1 MPKKKTSRA
10 SKIPS
15 LPRRVT
21 EDLSEADQFLKD
33 GQPAEARKILQELD
47 RRYPGLAPVL
57 EMLVNT
63 YYDLKDMRGY
73 EGACYRLCKVDPDN
87 ADLTLAMGGA
97 YLNNYRPALAT
108 QTLERFLRRW
118 SGHERAGEA
127 RQTLEQVREGLKLE
141 LEELGLTEA
150 EAFELARMNE
160 EVRFSLDHGLYSQG
174 RLAAERLLKRY
185 PDFIPAI
192 NNLSQIH
199 ALQGESGR
207 AIELCRKVLEIEP
220 DNMHALSNLT
230 RLLFLSGQPDEAAA
244 VAERLKASQAPA
256 ADFWTKKAE
265 PFAIMGDNQAVLDLY
280 QQAKAAKALEPPETS
295 PLFLH
300 LAAVAYWQQGEEK
313 QARRLWKKA
322 LDLQPG
328 YDLAQQQLEDLEQPP
343 ARRSGAFAFPLSTWV
358 TENVLRELARAV
370 EPAARRKQDAAIH
383 AATNQ
388 FLLKHPELVSIAPH
402 LLQRG
407 DPLGR
412 DFVINL
418 AGMSHHPQ
426 LLELI
431 KDFTL
436 GQRGTDKQRM
446 KASQIVSEVGMLPS
460 GAVRMWMQGEWHDV
474 LLLNFE
480 IGDEM
485 DENLY
490 SPEVSQLAEEAYYAL
505 QDDDPKQ
512 AQQLLEQAIALQ
524 PDSPMLLNNL
534 AKALDMQGEEE
545 KAHAMLLDIH
555 QRFPD
560 YFFGIVSM
568 ARIAMQAGDH
578 EKTRTLLN
586 GLMQR
591 KKLHYSEYD
600 ALCMAQID
608 LSLAEKNK
616 EAARSWFEVW
626 ERPDPE
632 NPKLEMY
639 RLRLGLADSESVFRK
654 LMRRGK

>member
-1 MPKKKTSRA
+1 MPKKKSSRA
-10 SKIPS
+10 SKTPS
-15 LPRRVT
+15 VHRRVA
-21 EDLSEADQFLKD
+21 EDLYEANQLLED
-33 GQPAEARKILQELD
+33 GEPEEACEILEELD
-47 RRYPGLAPVL
+47 RRYPGKAPVL
-57 EMLVNT
+57 EMLVNA
-63 YYDLKDMRGY
+63 YYDLKDMHGY
-73 EGACYRLCKVDPDN
+73 EYACYRLCKVDPDN

-97 YLNNYRPALAT
+97 YLNNYRPALAV
-108 QTLERFLRRW
+108 QTFEKFVRRW

-127 RQTLEQVREGLKLE
+127 RQTLEQIREGLKLE

-150 EAFELARMNE
+150 EAFELARTNE
-160 EVRFSLDHGLYSQG
+160 EVRFFLDHGLYPQG
-174 RLAAERLLKRY
+174 RLAADRLLKRY
-185 PDFIPAI
+185 PDFVPGL

-199 ALQGESGR
+199 ALQGESAR
-207 AIELCRKVLEIEP
+207 AIELCRRVLEIEP
-220 DNMHALSNLT
+220 DNIHGLSNLT
-230 RLLFLSGQPDEAAA
+230 RLLFLGGQPEEAVS

-265 PFAIMGDNQAVLDLY
+265 PFAIMGDDQAVLELY
-280 QQAKAAKALEPPETS
+280 KKAKAAKALEPPDTS
-295 PLFLH
+295 PLFFH
-300 LAAVAYWQQGEEK
+300 MAAVAYWQQGNDKE
-313 QARRLWKKA
+313 ARRLWQKA

-328 YDLAQQQLEDLEQPP
+328 FDLAQQQLKDLEQPP
-343 ARRSGAFAFPLSTWV
+343 ARRNGVFAFSLNTWV
-358 TENVLRELARAV
+358 TGSVIRELTRTV
-370 EPAARRKQDAAIH
+370 EPAARRKQENAIQI
-383 AATNQ
+383 ATDQ
-388 FLLKHPELVSIAPH
+388 FLQRHPELVSIAPH

-431 KDFTL
+431 KDFAL

-480 IGDEM
+480 ISGEI
-485 DENLY
+485 DENPY
-490 SPEVSQLAEEAYYAL
+490 TPEVAQLAEEAYHAM

-578 EKTRTLLN
+578 EKTRNLLN

-616 EAARSWFEVW
+616 EAARSWFEMW

-639 RLRLGLADSESVFRK
+639 RLRLGLADSESVFKK